1 MRGAPLLALLA
12 LSGCAGLAFKHRGV
26 PSGLPLLPV
35 PFDTVYTD
43 ASGPQLVT
51 GNPVG
56 KRKGEAC
63 ASSVLGW
70 VTTGDASVRA
80 AADAGGITRIVS
92 VEYAYQNVL
101 GVWAKYCT
109 IVSGSDRVVGP
120 RPGAGAAHAAGAP
133 GGGHAVPR
141 CAGPRGGRPGDPGAG
156 LAPAGGPPGDPGASA
171 TPAADHPLDPA
182 ASLAS

>member
-120 RPGAGAAHAAGAP
+120 APAPAPPTPPGPPAEATPSPGAPAPAEGAP
-133 GGGHAVPR
+133 
-141 CAGPRGGRPGDPGAG
+141 
-156 LAPAGGPPGDPGASA
+156 A
-171 TPAADHPLDPA
+171 TPAPA
-182 ASLAS
+182 SSPPVVPPATPAPAPPPPPTTPSTPPPR